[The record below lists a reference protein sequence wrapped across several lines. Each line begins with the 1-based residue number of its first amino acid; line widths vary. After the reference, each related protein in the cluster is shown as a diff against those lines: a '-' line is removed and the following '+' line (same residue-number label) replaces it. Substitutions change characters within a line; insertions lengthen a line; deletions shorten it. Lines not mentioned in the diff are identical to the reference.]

1 MKVNDLPIKTRLTIG
16 FTFLIACVIVV
27 GIIGYT
33 GLQNIRHQ
41 ADIADKLNQAEKEL
55 LQARL
60 RVIYFM
66 KYIDHNVAMA
76 SHDNMK
82 EAINLINGVK
92 AELPQK
98 KESLS
103 QMTENIT
110 LYRQEFEKYENLE
123 IAKNK
128 TLDEWF
134 AVGVNVGKKVAELAQ
149 NSHRNTF
156 KVDIMEAHANLRVES
171 WRFIARPTDRQ
182 GKYNEQNAKNILTKL
197 NTCLSILKKTEAA
210 APNSKYLNRLLE
222 ANQEYNLYH
231 DKFKVYGNKIYLQS
245 EAQFAMQR
253 KGVAVLEAAT
263 DLAEYAK
270 EEQRRVIASASML
283 GLIVLVFSIV
293 TGILFSLITASSITI
308 PISKGVKL
316 AQAMAK
322 GDLSQNY
329 ETTRK
334 DELGQLANALNTMS
348 QKLREVVS
356 EIMSGAHQLNSA
368 GVQFNSTSQDI
379 SQGATEQASA
389 LEELSST
396 MEEISANI
404 KQNTDHASETEKI
417 STSAAADIQLVNEKS
432 QKALT
437 ANKTIADKIN
447 VITEIAFQTNILAL
461 NASIEAAKAGEHGR
475 GFNVVASEVRQLA
488 EKSQAAADEIV
499 QLVNES
505 VNMTV
510 SASENL
516 DALVPAINKT
526 SQLVQEIS
534 AAGMELSSGIN
545 QVNDALQQMN
555 TTTSQNAAGSEEL
568 AAGAEELSGQSRQ
581 LLNLTE
587 FFNIDEA
594 KEEQNLAVKIVNEA
608 NSKYMT
614 AIPEEKE
621 SNINWVSNPLPKT
634 ETKVK
639 NKTQP
644 INIKSEHS
652 DNDYEVY

>member
-16 FTFLIACVIVV
+16 FAFIIACVIVV

-33 GLQNIRHQ
+33 GLRNIRHQ
-41 ADIADKLNQAEKEL
+41 ADIVDKLNQAEKEL

-66 KYIDHNVAMA
+66 KYVDHNVAMA
-76 SHDNMK
+76 SRKNMK
-82 EAINLINGVK
+82 EAIELINEVK
-92 AELPQK
+92 TELPQK
-98 KESLS
+98 QESLS
-103 QMTENIT
+103 QIIENIT
-110 LYRQEFEKYENLE
+110 LYGQEFKKYKNLE
-123 IAKNK
+123 IAKNE

-134 AVGVNVGKKVAELAQ
+134 AVGVNVGKKVADLA
-149 NSHRNTF
+149 NDSDHNTF
-156 KVDIMEAHANLRVES
+156 KVAIMEAHANLRVES
-171 WRFIARPTDRQ
+171 WRFIARPTDMK
-182 GKYNEQNAKNILTKL
+182 GKYNVQNAKNILKKL
-197 NTCLSILKKTEAA
+197 NTCVSILKKKEAVS
-210 APNSKYLNRLLE
+210 PNPNYLHRLVK
-222 ANQEYNLYH
+222 ANEDYNLYH
-231 DKFKVYGNKIYLQS
+231 DKFMIYGEKIIQQS
-245 EAQFAMQR
+245 EALFTMQR
-253 KGVAVLEAAT
+253 KGVAVLESASS
-263 DLAEYAK
+263 LARYAK
-270 EEQRRVIASASML
+270 EEQQRVMASTSLL
-283 GLIVLVFSIV
+283 GLIVLAFSIV
-293 TGILFSLITASSITI
+293 SGILFSLVTASSITI

-348 QKLREVVS
+348 KKLREVVS

-404 KQNTDHASETEKI
+404 KQNTDHATETEKI
-417 STSAAADIQLVNEKS
+417 STSVAADIQSVNEKS
-432 QKALT
+432 QKALA
-437 ANKTIADKIN
+437 ANKTISNKIN

-488 EKSQAAADEIV
+488 EKSQLAADEIV
-499 QLVNES
+499 NLVNES

-516 DALVPAINKT
+516 DALVPAINQT

-534 AAGMELSSGIN
+534 AAGMELDSGIN

-555 TTTSQNAAGSEEL
+555 ITTSQNAAGSEEL

-587 FFNIDEA
+587 FFNIEA
-594 KEEQNLAVKIVNEA
+594 QKEEQNPVVKIVNEA

-614 AIPEEKE
+614 SPPEEKE

-634 ETKVK
+634 EIKDK
-639 NKTQP
+639 NKPQP
-644 INIKSEHS
+644 IDIKSNDS
-652 DNDYEVY
+652 DNNYDVY